1 MTATHWPDHL
11 LTLDEWD
18 ALPED
23 GSRHYELVEGVLAV
37 SPKPAPLHQR
47 AMYRL
52 AGQLDEQLPD
62 HLTALP
68 DVELV
73 LQAQHPATVRA
84 PDVLVADCRVAEA
97 NPARLAAA
105 DVVLAVEIVSPGTKR
120 TDRVTK
126 PVEYS
131 EAGIEHYW
139 LVDIEAP
146 TTITAY
152 RLVDGE
158 YEIVADCAE
167 AFTLSEPCGLTID
180 PARLSKRR

>member
-1 MTATHWPDHL
+1 MTAAYWPDHL

-18 ALPED
+18 ALAED
-23 GSRHYELVEGVLAV
+23 STRHYELVEGVLAV

-52 AGQLDEQLPD
+52 AGLLDEQLPD
-62 HLTALP
+62 ELTALP

-84 PDVLVADCRVAEA
+84 PDVLVTTSRVAEE

-105 DVVLAVEIVSPGTKR
+105 DVLLAVEIVSPGTKR
-120 TDRVTK
+120 TDHVTK

-139 LVDIEAP
+139 VVDIETP
-146 TTITAY
+146 TSITAY

-158 YEIVADCAE
+158 YEIVADCTE
-167 AFTLSEPCGLTID
+167 VFTLSEPCELTID
-180 PARLSKRR
+180 PALLTKRR